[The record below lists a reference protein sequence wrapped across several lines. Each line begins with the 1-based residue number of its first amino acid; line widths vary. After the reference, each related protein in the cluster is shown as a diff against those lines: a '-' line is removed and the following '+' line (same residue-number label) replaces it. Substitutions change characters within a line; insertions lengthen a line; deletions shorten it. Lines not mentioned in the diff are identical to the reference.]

1 MQGKNERCPGK
12 MRRANFSLFVGQIPF
27 FVVKEE
33 LIFAKSKRIF
43 RAT

>member
-1 MQGKNERCPGK
+1 MQGKNERCP
-12 MRRANFSLFVGQIPF
+12 GQIPF

-33 LIFAKSKRIF
+33 LIFAKSKRIL